1 MAQIKVAIS
10 DNRGSVESV
19 QTNETDVAATLEQK
33 EAKKSS
39 KSLAVASMVGSQ
51 ALNYTTSNI
60 GKWTGSQRTQTA
72 INNVMQLGTLGMMAY
87 INPVLAIT
95 TAVSNIA
102 ITALNTSYE
111 QRWDARQKEYNRI
124 KVGELKGMGH

>member
-10 DNRGSVESV
+10 DNRGSVETV

-39 KSLAVASMVGSQ
+39 KSLAVAAMVGSQ

-60 GKWTGSQRTQTA
+60 GKWTGSQKTQTA

-87 INPVLAIT
+87 VNPVLAIT

-111 QRWDARQKEYNRI
+111 QKWDARQKEYNRI

>member
-10 DNRGSVESV
+10 DNRGSVETV
-19 QTNETDVAATLEQK
+19 QTNETDVASTLEQK

-39 KSLAVASMVGSQ
+39 KSLAVAAMVGSQ

-60 GKWTGSQRTQTA
+60 GKWTGSQKTQTA

-87 INPVLAIT
+87 VNPVLAIT

-111 QRWDARQKEYNRI
+111 QKWDARQKEYNRI